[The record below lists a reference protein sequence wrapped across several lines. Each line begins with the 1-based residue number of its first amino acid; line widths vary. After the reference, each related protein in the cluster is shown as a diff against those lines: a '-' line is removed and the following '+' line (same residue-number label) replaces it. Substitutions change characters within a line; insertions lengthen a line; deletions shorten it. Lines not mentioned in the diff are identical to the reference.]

1 MTTEHGVVDVGQPMD
16 EVADDV
22 ADEKTIETAPG
33 RGNRMLRACKAN
45 WLPLTIVFLF
55 VGAAVLTAGLY
66 RYQYLPD
73 QQTDASVAHQAVEAA
88 SNGAVALLSYAPGS
102 LDRDFA
108 AAKAHLTGDFLSYYN
123 QFTDQIVA
131 PAAKQKGV
139 RTTARVVKAGVVELH
154 RDRAV
159 VLVFVNQ
166 TATSIAQPEQRVT
179 ASSVKVTLTKVNGS
193 WLISKFDPV

>member
-1 MTTEHGVVDVGQPMD
+1 MTTEHDVVDVEQPMD
-16 EVADDV
+16 ELAERVT
-22 ADEKTIETAPG
+22 DETTKETAPG
-33 RGNRMLRACKAN
+33 RSRRMLRASRAN
-45 WLPLTIVFLF
+45 WLPLTIAVLF
-55 VGAAVLTAGLY
+55 VGAVVLTAGLY

-73 QQTDASVAHQAVEAA
+73 QQTDAAVAHQAVEAA
-88 SNGAVALLSYAPGS
+88 SNGTGALLSYSPGS

-123 QFTDQIVA
+123 QFTEQIVA

-139 RTTARVVKAGVVELH
+139 RTTARVVKAALAELH

-166 TATSIAQPEQRVT
+166 TSTSVTQPEERVT
-179 ASSVKVTLTKVNGS
+179 ASSVQVTLSRVNGS